1 VVCQPI
7 IPFVLFV
14 WKNKKRGNTKMSENT
29 IAYKNLFAGAITLLF
44 ILLLLW
50 GALSSDPVKV
60 LASLGGLAIL
70 KWESG
75 KTKEG

>member
-1 VVCQPI
+1 
-7 IPFVLFV
+7 
-14 WKNKKRGNTKMSENT
+14 MSENT